1 MARKNYNIDEMRA
14 LKLAY
19 DSDITRNDKFRYYV
33 MPAILVIVAV
43 FVVMTPRIAL
53 TWQQQ
58 VPGVGQPEYIKSD
71 YPTIPLQK
79 SGKLDGGQISDFL
92 QKLKHVPKTDG
103 EANYMS
109 VVKFETKKKAY
120 EEAIKATR
128 KQPDSKFTPSHYK
141 VVGDYAYRTGQK
153 PHLTALLDTL
163 WAAKFQIVTA
173 LILGLLGFLF
183 GVFGLG

>member
-53 TWQQQ
+53 TWQQE

-71 YPTIPLQK
+71 YPTVALQK
-79 SGKLDGGQISDFL
+79 SGKLDADKFL
-92 QKLKHVPKTDG
+92 TFCVSLMVCQKLT
-103 EANYMS
+103 ANPITYRLRNLKLKRKPTRMPLNQNS
-109 VVKFETKKKAY
+109 SNLIVSLHP
-120 EEAIKATR
+120 AIIESLAIMPIAQLRSFTLRRYLTR
-128 KQPDSKFTPSHYK
+128 FGRLSFK
-141 VVGDYAYRTGQK
+141 
-153 PHLTALLDTL
+153 L
-163 WAAKFQIVTA
+163 W
-173 LILGLLGFLF
+173 LHWY
-183 GVFGLG
+183 